1 MCQSKTKIIEKFT
14 RKSKNQ
20 LNMKDIN
27 KIIHENR
34 SVFDSFEPDE
44 GHFERFE
51 QKLNQHHKSKSKTKT
66 KTKTFTLGYI
76 LKAAVV
82 ALLVVISGLWV
93 YDKTLAPPVTK
104 NGIALREISPEYR
117 EVEMYYANLVNQKY
131 NEINDFAFMDSTQ
144 KEMLVNELNEMDSIY
159 ENLKKDLTMNPN
171 DDRVINAMIQHY
183 QLKVEVM
190 NQILTQ
196 LHEVKNTEQ
205 EKSDNYESTQI

>member
-14 RKSKNQ
+14 RKSINH
-20 LNMKDIN
+20 LNMKDID

-66 KTKTFTLGYI
+66 FTLGYI

-93 YDKTLAPPVTK
+93 YEKTFDPPATK
-104 NGIALREISPEYR
+104 KGIALREISPEYR
-117 EVEMYYANLVNQKY
+117 EVEMYYTNLVNQKY

-183 QLKVEVM
+183 QLKVDVM

-196 LHEVKNTEQ
+196 LHEVKNTEHK
-205 EKSDNYESTQI
+205 KSENYESTQI